1 MIDALIRWSV
11 KNRAAVV
18 VISLIVTALG
28 LYTARQMPIDVFPD
42 LTAPTVTV
50 VADAVGMAPTEVES
64 LVTFPIE
71 AALNGASSVRRV
83 RSATAVGIAV
93 IWVEFDW
100 GTSIYEARQIVNEK
114 LALVDLPPEASRP
127 ILAPI
132 SSIMGEIMFIALT
145 SDRHSKT
152 ELRTLAETTI
162 RRRLLSVAGVSQVTA
177 TGGDEKQYQVVLSPS
192 RLAAYN
198 VSVQQ
203 VTDALTASNENVS
216 AGFLIE
222 GGSEFLVKGEGR
234 AHDLQDIGA
243 TVVLASD
250 GVPVHV
256 SDLGT
261 VQMGAA
267 PKRGD
272 GAANGQPAVVIGIQK
287 QPLVNTLALTK
298 ELDVALDDI
307 QSELPEGMLI
317 QKDLFRQARFIET
330 AIENVLHALRD
341 GGILVVVIVV
351 LFLANVRASFIT
363 LAAIPLSLLTAVLAL
378 KALGATINTMT
389 LGGMAIAI
397 GALVDDAIIDVENV
411 ARRLRENARLP
422 ESDRKSALDVV
433 YRGSVEIRSSIVFAT
448 LIIMLVFLP
457 VFFLSGV
464 EGRLLAPLG
473 TAYVVSLFASL
484 VIAVTLTPAL
494 CHLLLPQSR
503 SIRQAHEPRLIR
515 ALQRFYG
522 PVLDRAL
529 RHPWAVTAPAV
540 ALLGMALFGMTRM
553 GGAFLPDFNEG
564 SLTISAV
571 TLPGTSLDESLK
583 LAEAV
588 DSVLLAQPEVVTV
601 ARRTGRAERDE
612 HVMGVESSEIEVS
625 LSMRERSKGELLE
638 KLREE
643 FSQIPGMNIT
653 IGQPISHRIDHML
666 SGTRANLAVKIF
678 GKDLFVLRSIAESIR
693 AGMSSIEGVVD
704 LSVEQQMDVPVVL
717 VRFDRA
723 ALATHRLHI
732 RDAAR
737 TVEAALQG
745 IPVTRILEGPYAY
758 DLRVRLDEGDGWSMD
773 TLGDVPLDA
782 GGGAKIPLKQVAA
795 ITRTTGPNMIS
806 REQVQ
811 RKIVVQCNVAG
822 RDVASVVDDIRT
834 VAAPI
839 LAQNPGYTVEYGGQ
853 FQSAEEA
860 GRWLTVL
867 GILVTIGIGFL
878 LHLAFGSG
886 RDAAFVMINLPL
898 ALIGGV
904 AGVYV
909 SGGVLSVASM
919 IGFITVFGIAARN
932 GIMLISHIRHL
943 QDKEGVTEFHE
954 AVYRGSM
961 ERVAPILMTALAAG
975 LALIPLAL
983 GGERPG
989 NEIQTPMAIV
999 ILFGLLTSM
1008 ALNMVIT
1015 PALYLRFGRPVS
1027 ARKESDL

>member
-1 MIDALIRWSV
+1 MIDALIRWSL

-18 VISLIVTALG
+18 LISLILTALG
-28 LYTARQMPIDVFPD
+28 LYTALQMPIDVFPD

-50 VADAVGMAPTEVES
+50 IADAAGMAPTEVES
-64 LVTFPIE
+64 QVTFPIE
-71 AALNGASSVRRV
+71 AALNGASGVRRV

-93 IWVEFDW
+93 VWVEFDW
-100 GTSIYEARQIVNEK
+100 GTGIYEARQVVNEK
-114 LALVDLPPEASRP
+114 LSLVDLPLEAERP

-145 SDRHSKT
+145 SDRHAPT
-152 ELRTLAETTI
+152 ELRTVAETTL
-162 RRRLLSVAGVSQVTA
+162 RRRLLSVAGVSQVTP
-177 TGGDEKQYQVVLSPS
+177 TGGEEKQYQVVLSPS
-192 RLAAYN
+192 KLAAYN
-198 VSVQQ
+198 LSVQQ
-203 VTDALTASNENVS
+203 VADALAASNQNVS
-216 AGFLIE
+216 AGFLVE
-222 GGSEFLVKGEGR
+222 GGTEFLVKGEGR
-234 AHDLQDIGA
+234 AHDLEDIGA
-243 TVVLASD
+243 TVVVAVD

-256 SDLGT
+256 SDLGM
-261 VQMGAA
+261 VQFGVA

-272 GAANGQPAVVIGIQK
+272 AAANGMPAVVIGIQK
-287 QPLVNTLALTK
+287 QPSVNTLALTR
-298 ELDVALDDI
+298 ELDAVLDDI
-307 QSELPEGMLI
+307 QAKLPEGMTI
-317 QKDLFRQARFIET
+317 SKDIFRQADFIET
-330 AIENVLHALRD
+330 AVRNVLHALRD
-341 GGILVVVIVV
+341 GGFLVIVIVV
-351 LFLANVRASFIT
+351 LFLANLRASLIT
-363 LAAIPLSLLTAVLAL
+363 LVAIPLSLLTAVLAL
-378 KALGATINTMT
+378 KGLGATINTMT

-422 ESDRKSALDVV
+422 ESERRSALDVV

-457 VFFLSGV
+457 IFFLSGV

-473 TAYVVSLFASL
+473 AAYVVSLFASL
-484 VIAVTLTPAL
+484 VVAVTVTPAL

-503 SIRQAHEPRLIR
+503 SIREAHEPRLIQGLQ
-515 ALQRFYG
+515 ALYG
-522 PVLDRAL
+522 PLLNRVLK
-529 RHPWAVTAPAV
+529 HPWLVTVPALV
-540 ALLGMALFGMTRM
+540 LLCATLFGMTRM

-564 SLTISAV
+564 SLTIGSV
-571 TLPGTSLDESLK
+571 TLPGTSLPESLA
-583 LAEAV
+583 LAKAV
-588 DSVLLAQPEVVTV
+588 DNVLLAQPEVVSV

-612 HVMGVESSEIEVS
+612 HVMGVESSELEVS
-625 LSMRERSKGELLE
+625 LSMEERSKEELLA

-666 SGTRANLAVKIF
+666 SGTRANLAVKVF
-678 GKDLFVLRSIAESIR
+678 GDDLFTLRKVAESVR
-693 AGMSSIEGVVD
+693 SAMSSIEGVVD
-704 LSVEQQMDVPVVL
+704 LSVEQQMDVPVLL
-717 VRFDRA
+717 VHFDRA
-723 ALATHRLHI
+723 ALATHHLHI
-732 RDAAR
+732 QEAAR

-745 IPVTRILEGPYAY
+745 LYVTRILEGSYAY
-758 DLRVRLDEGDGWSMD
+758 DLRLRLDEGTGWS
-773 TLGDVPLDA
+773 LASIGDVPLDA
-782 GGGAKIPLKQVAA
+782 PGGAKIPLKRVAR
-795 ITRTTGPNMIS
+795 ITRTTGPNLIS

-822 RDVASVVDDIRT
+822 RDVASVVEDTRALVKPLVD
-834 VAAPI
+834 AY
-839 LAQNPGYTVEYGGQ
+839 PGYSVEYGGQ
-853 FQSAEEA
+853 FESAAEA
-860 GRWLTVL
+860 RRWLIIL
-867 GILVTIGIGFL
+867 GLLVTLGIGFL

-932 GIMLISHIRHL
+932 GIMLISHIRNL
-943 QDKEGVTEFHE
+943 QEKEGVSDFRE
-954 AVYRGSM
+954 AVYRGSL
-961 ERVAPILMTALAAG
+961 ERLAPILMTALAAG

-983 GGERPG
+983 GGEKPG

-1008 ALNMVIT
+1008 ALNMIIT

-1027 ARKESDL
+1027 PGKDAIL